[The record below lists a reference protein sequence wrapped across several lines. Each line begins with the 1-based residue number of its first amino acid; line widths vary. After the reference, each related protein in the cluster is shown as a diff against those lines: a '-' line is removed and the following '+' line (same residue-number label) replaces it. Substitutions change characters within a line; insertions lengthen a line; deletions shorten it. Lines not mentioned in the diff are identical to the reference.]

1 MQYNNYKEKDM
12 KSYRV
17 YGLNGC
23 KMLLDDRTTRYRIT
37 KIDIVEDIVNTSKI
51 SILNTFDNVH
61 TYSKKVFRG
70 KFNNNRAQGIVIEFL
85 ADFDSQFDFNRVD
98 KKNYSI
104 VILDSIKD
112 PQNLGQIM
120 RTCECAG
127 VDSIVLPSNRSIS
140 ITDTVLQA
148 SQGAFTNVEIYIE
161 KNINRFIDKI
171 KKHSFWVAG
180 FENSVSACNWFDVD
194 MKGRVGFV
202 FGSEGEGIKS
212 LTLKKCDYIGT
223 IPMLGKVNSLN
234 VSASVSAVLFER
246 IRQIKTQ

>member
-1 MQYNNYKEKDM
+1 M
-12 KSYRV
+12 KLYRV

-23 KMLLDDRTTRYRIT
+23 RMLLHDKTTRYRIT
-37 KIDIVEDIVNTSKI
+37 KIDIVQDIVNNFGI
-51 SILNTFDNVH
+51 PILNTFDNVH
-61 TYSKKVFRG
+61 TYSKKVFKE
-70 KFNNNRAQGIVIEFL
+70 KFNNNRAQGIIIEFL
-85 ADFDSQFDFNRVD
+85 ADYDSQFDFNRVD

-127 VDSIVLPSNRSIS
+127 VDSIILPSNSSIS
-140 ITDTVLQA
+140 ITDTVLQI
-148 SQGAFTNVEIYIE
+148 SQGAFTNVKIYIE

-171 KKHSFWVAG
+171 KKHNFWISG
-180 FENSVSACNWFDVD
+180 FENSISACNWFDIE
-194 MKGRVGFV
+194 MKGRVCFV
-202 FGSEGEGIKS
+202 FGSEGKGIKS

-223 IPMLGKVNSLN
+223 IPMFGKINSLN
-234 VSASVSAVLFER
+234 VSASVSAILFER